1 MFNKTRSDKSPAISN
16 PVSQSFSVLSISA
29 AVKGEISIEDDLRID
44 GILEGD
50 IYSKGKVVIGSEGC
64 VKGKITG
71 KSVEVIGKILGD
83 VTVSDIVILRAS
95 CYYEGQITARNIE
108 IESGACFFGN
118 CRMENE
124 EKRAVAGDNGKV
136 ISGKKET
143 VLSLQATDI
152 EVKKEE
158 LEKA

>member
-44 GILEGD
+44 GTLEGD

-83 VTVSDIVILRAS
+83 VTVSNIVILRAS

-108 IESGACFFGN
+108 IEAGASFFGN

-124 EKRAVAGDNGKV
+124 EK
-136 ISGKKET
+136 KET
-143 VLSLQATDI
+143 VLSLQAADI
-152 EVKKEE
+152 KGKKEE